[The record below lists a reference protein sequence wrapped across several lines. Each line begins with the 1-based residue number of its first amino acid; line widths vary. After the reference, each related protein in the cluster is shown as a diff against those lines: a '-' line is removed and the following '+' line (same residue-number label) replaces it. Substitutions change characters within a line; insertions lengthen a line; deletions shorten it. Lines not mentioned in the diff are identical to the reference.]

1 MSLPYFLAKRLS
13 VSSPSGRSR
22 TGIAIAVTGIALS
35 VVVML
40 ASIAVMMG
48 FKREVRQKIIGFDA
62 QITLSPLESGK
73 RQNAPLIDMDSI
85 KGALSL
91 LPDNAS
97 ATLTIR
103 QPAIIK
109 TPTNFSGAVIKGM
122 DKDFDWEFICENLV
136 EGVIPDY
143 AADST
148 LYHLVISRAIAS
160 GLELKLGDKVDAYF
174 LGNNA
179 SYRTRRLKI
188 AGIYDTH
195 FSEYDKH
202 FIFSTIGMLQQ
213 LGNLKENQGT
223 VVEISGLATDEDID
237 RTQGELI
244 EKLSEE
250 LYSGKTEKIYSVGN
264 IHESAAM
271 YFNWLAL
278 LDTNVV
284 VILVLMALL
293 GMLTLVSSLFILVL
307 RRVTMIGIL
316 KALGATDRQIRM
328 TFVILT
334 FKILLAGLAIGN
346 VIGLSLIALQEHF
359 QLLPLNPEAYYLD
372 HVPVMVSMPSVLLL
386 NGAVILL
393 AFLTLLLPSAI
404 ITTIPPSRVINYE

>member
-1 MSLPYFLAKRLS
+1 MSLPYFLAKRISL
-13 VSSPSGRSR
+13 SSPSGESRS
-22 TGIAIAVTGIALS
+22 GIVIAVTGIALS
-35 VVVML
+35 MIVML
-40 ASIAVMMG
+40 VSIAVMMG
-48 FKREVRQKIIGFDA
+48 FKHEVRQKIIGFDA
-62 QITLSPLESGK
+62 QLTVSPLESK
-73 RQNAPLIDMDSI
+73 DRQAIPLIEIDSV
-85 KGALSL
+85 KTAVGAL
-91 LPDNAS
+91 PDYAS

-109 TPTNFSGAVIKGM
+109 TPLNFAGAVIKGM
-122 DKDFDWEFICENLV
+122 DKDFDWKFIRENLV
-136 EGVIPDY
+136 DGVVPDY
-143 AADST
+143 KSDST
-148 LYHLVISRAIAS
+148 LYHIVISHAIAS
-160 GLELKLGDKVDAYF
+160 SLELELGDKVDAYF

-202 FIFSTIGMLQQ
+202 FIFSNLEMLQQ
-213 LGNLKENQGT
+213 LGNLSEKQGT
-223 VVEISGLATDEDID
+223 VLEISGLNDDEEIE
-237 RTQGELI
+237 RTRGILV
-244 EKLSEE
+244 EKLYEE
-250 LYSGKTEKIYSVGN
+250 LYSGRTERLYSVGS

-316 KALGATDRQIRM
+316 KALGATDRQIR
-328 TFVILT
+328 TSFVILT
-334 FKILLAGLAIGN
+334 FRILLGGLLAGNAIG
-346 VIGLSLIALQEHF
+346 LALIALQEH
-359 QLLPLNPEAYYLD
+359 LKVLPLNPEAYYLD
-372 HVPVMVSMPSVLLL
+372 HVPVMINIPSVLIL
-386 NGAVILL
+386 NAAVILL

-404 ITTIPPSRVINYE
+404 ITTIPPSRAINYD

>member
-122 DKDFDWEFICENLV
+122 DKDFDWEFIREHLV

-148 LYHLVISRAIAS
+148 FYHLVISRAIAS

-202 FIFSTIGMLQQ
+202 FVFSTIGMLQQ

-237 RTQGELI
+237 RTQSELI

>member
-122 DKDFDWEFICENLV
+122 DKDFDWKFIRENLV

-160 GLELKLGDKVDAYF
+160 GLELELGDKVDAYF

>member
-1 MSLPYFLAKRLS
+1 MSLPYFLARRLS
-13 VSSPSGRSR
+13 VSSPAGKSQ

-40 ASIAVMMG
+40 LSIAVMMG
-48 FKREVRQKIIGFDA
+48 FKREVRQKIMGFDA
-62 QITLSPLESGK
+62 QITVSPLESRE
-73 RQNAPLIDMDSI
+73 RQNVPLIDMDSI
-85 KGALSL
+85 QNALNFL
-91 LPDNAS
+91 NNHTT

-109 TPTNFSGAVIKGM
+109 TPMNFSGAVIKGM
-122 DKDFDWEFICENLV
+122 GKDFDWKFIRKNLV

-148 LYHLVISRAIAS
+148 LYHIVVSRAIAS
-160 GLELKLGDKVDAYF
+160 GLELELGDKVDAYF

-237 RTQGELI
+237 RTQGELV

-250 LYSGKTEKIYSVGN
+250 LYSGKTDRIYSVGN

-346 VIGLSLIALQEHF
+346 IVGLALIAAQEHF
-359 QLLPLNPEAYYLD
+359 RLLPLNPEAYYLD
-372 HVPVMVSMPSVLLL
+372 HVPVMITVPSVLLL
-386 NGAVILL
+386 NVAVILL